1 MLARLI
7 LSGMLLMAVPLSPLS
22 AQRVHPVRLVHT
34 ASGEFRFEPR
44 RVNANRGDILE
55 FTVQSGGPYVVGF
68 EPADLPGRARDLLD
82 VAIPE
87 RTGFL
92 RGPVLAGPGSAF
104 RITIPGLPKGS
115 YRFLGV
121 THMAYRMEGR
131 LVIR

>member
-7 LSGMLLMAVPLSPLS
+7 LNGMLLAVAPLSTLA
-22 AQRVHPVRLVHT
+22 AQRVHSVRLVQT
-34 ASGEFRFEPR
+34 SGGEFRFEPG
-44 RVNANRGDILE
+44 RVNASPGDVLE
-55 FTVQSGGPYVVGF
+55 FTVRSGGPYVVGF
-68 EPADLPGRARDLLD
+68 EPADLDDRARDLLD